1 MKLKY
6 LTGETIFARYLPVDS
21 FGNTQLQSMLFAEQI
36 NTFDAGTGALTGTTD
51 RIFAFWRYRI
61 TTNIPSKV
69 PQETFAS
76 IKFDDVKFK
85 EDHFLIYTTPLI
97 QALTKD

>member
-6 LTGETIFARYLPVDS
+6 MTGETVFARYLPVDS
-21 FGNTQLQSMLFAEQI
+21 FGNTELQQVLFAEQI
-36 NTFDAGTGALTGTTD
+36 NTYAGNGALTGTTD

-76 IKFDDVKFK
+76 IKFDDSKFK

-97 QALTKD
+97 

>member
-1 MKLKY
+1 
-6 LTGETIFARYLPVDS
+6 V
-21 FGNTQLQSMLFAEQI
+21 LFAEQI
-36 NTFDAGTGALTGTTD
+36 NTYAGNGALTGTTD

-76 IKFDDVKFK
+76 IKFDDSKFK

-97 QALTKD
+97 QVLAKD